1 MICVSS
7 MTPKLH
13 VGSCEHFPEPQAK
26 VDIMVK
32 RLKKD
37 TNLKLPDRERC
48 ILATALVDLEVNFGI
63 DGFAELLVIQ
73 VDSRMRSVF
82 S

>member
-1 MICVSS
+1 
-7 MTPKLH
+7 
-13 VGSCEHFPEPQAK
+13 
-26 VDIMVK
+26 MVK